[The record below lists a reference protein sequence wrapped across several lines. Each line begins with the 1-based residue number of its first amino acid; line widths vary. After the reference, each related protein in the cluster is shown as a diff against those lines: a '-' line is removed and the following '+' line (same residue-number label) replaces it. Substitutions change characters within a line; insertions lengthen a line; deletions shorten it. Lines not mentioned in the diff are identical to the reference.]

1 MQAMNTKKK
10 EKRKDPLDQLIKAAA
25 PEILGKLIEELAL
38 ARPEIRRE
46 CFEFLKDHVIL
57 TPDEESVSGAE
68 AMFALWMELEPDL
81 SELDEYGGGDYGTVD
96 HIGTL
101 LYELSEKLRKNRIPH
116 DYRQELLDEVF
127 PYIRSGNAGLDDD
140 LYEVAYAACYDDDDL
155 RDLAERF
162 EAIGRDWPLDH
173 ARRIY
178 REIGDHEKYLKLRSR
193 KMEYG
198 ADFHDLATFYWET
211 GNKAKAI
218 ETAKEGLKNGEG
230 RMDELRSFMMER
242 AKKSGN
248 RSEYLELQFSQA
260 TDMLT
265 LKDYK
270 AFKKMCNKKE
280 WADYEPRLLK
290 ELKKAWDVERLK
302 IHIFRKEYDKAI
314 TLLTKTRYPETR
326 YGESETLK
334 IATKLEQKY
343 PEEILSFYMSGLGNL
358 NYTFDRKT
366 YAGKALVMAKV
377 RHMWVDVMK
386 TPEKWENFGRKVKEM
401 NLKRTAFQEEFAKV
415 LPGWK
420 NL

>member
-1 MQAMNTKKK
+1 LQAMNTKKK

-25 PEILGKLIEELAL
+25 PEILGELIKELAL
-38 ARPEIRRE
+38 ARPEIGRE

-101 LYELSEKLRKNRIPH
+101 LYELSEKLRKNRFPH
-116 DYRQELLDEVF
+116 DYRQELLDEVL

-178 REIGDHEKYLKLRSR
+178 REIGDHEKYLKLRSL

-218 ETAKEGLKNGEG
+218 ETAKEGFKNGKG

-280 WADYEPRLLK
+280 WADYEPQLLK
-290 ELKKAWDVERLK
+290 EVEKAWGVERLK

-314 TLLTKTRYPETR
+314 TLLTKTRYPKTR
-326 YGESETLK
+326 YGGSETLK

-366 YAGKALVMAKV
+366 YAGKAPVMAKV